1 LRVTGRWRLALA
13 VVTALA
19 APLLVSGAVEASHRL
34 AAAGRAATWVVPSRL
49 VEMPAPPLADGPPTR
64 VRIPSIKVDSTLEAL
79 AVDSGGTLASPKEFD
94 RAGWYADG
102 TVPGDTGPA
111 VVAGHVD
118 SRTGPAV
125 FFRLHELKPGAE
137 VDVERGGQWLV
148 FNVTAVERYPKAQFP
163 SEKVYGATPAAEL
176 RLITCGGIFD
186 TRHNAYRDNVVVYA
200 VLAPEAG

>member
-1 LRVTGRWRLALA
+1 
-13 VVTALA
+13 VVTALT
-19 APLLVSGAVEASHRL
+19 APLLVSGAVEASHRF
-34 AAAGRAATWVVPSRL
+34 AEAGQATWVVPSRL
-49 VEMPAPPLADGPPTR
+49 VEMPAPPLAGGPPIR
-64 VRIPSIKVDSTLEAL
+64 VRIPSIKVDSALEAL
-79 AVDSGGTLASPKEFD
+79 AVNGGTLASPTEFD

-111 VVAGHVD
+111 VIAGHVD

-148 FNVTAVERYPKAQFP
+148 FNVTAVERHPKARFP

-200 VLAPEAG
+200 VLAPETG